1 MIRPLIVLLILGL
14 AASAFAQ
21 GEAPQPAPLK
31 FPFEPSNAIV
41 KYDCTQVQVQPDGK
55 STTLRHY
62 RVAVLT
68 DRAIK
73 EYAQDVTVYNL
84 GYDTVEVVA
93 ARVYPPGGQPI
104 DVDSSAI
111 KDVPMPAFGKFF
123 LHNVRE
129 KIITFPELQKGA
141 EIELIYREVTREA
154 PMDGQFDYTDYFQH
168 SDPIQTKYVEL
179 KVPEQMQIKW
189 KARQGAIPHAQST
202 QDGWTT
208 HVWSAVTIPQFV
220 PEPGMPPS
228 PEVTPELLLTT
239 VPDWQT
245 WSRWYNALSEST
257 MVADD
262 EIRGM
267 VKELTK
273 DKKSTEEKLRAIFYY
288 VSNNIRYVETALTG
302 RKAGYKPESASVTFR
317 NKYGVCRDKAALMVT
332 MLREAGINSDITLM
346 NPSWKI
352 DGDIPADQF
361 NHAVVAVHEGDSTFF
376 VDPTVEKTAEYMAAS
391 EQDRAVLVCNDKGE
405 NLAWTPLEPSEKNL
419 YQIQAESR
427 LDANG
432 EFHSDVTISTRGLP
446 DLALRNYLQSMPP
459 EERENLFKRLVQSI
473 SPSAALEKIEFTEFM
488 DFSAPVVIKMSF
500 TAKNYSIPA
509 GKYTVFQVPGQAGT
523 LDFLTAG
530 LLYGS
535 DLTNRRYDLRLSST
549 FAVRSEENVTYPNG
563 LKIRSLPDKVDMNY
577 GDFRLARDFETK
589 GNHIK
594 VRRVL
599 DFSTLDISLDRYH
612 QLQELLQK
620 SEAMGRGQVVLTKS

>member
-1 MIRPLIVLLILGL
+1 MALLAIGL
-14 AASAFAQ
+14 AACAFAQ
-21 GEAPQPAPLK
+21 GEPPQPAPLK

-41 KYDCTQVQVQPDGK
+41 KYDSTQVQVQADGK
-55 STTLRHY
+55 STSLHHY
-62 RVAVLT
+62 RIAVLT

-84 GYDTVEVVA
+84 GYDTVEVIA
-93 ARVYPPGGQPI
+93 ARVYPPGGQPVE
-104 DVDSSAI
+104 VDSSAI

-129 KIITFPELQKGA
+129 KIITFPELQKGS
-141 EIELIYREVTREA
+141 EIELVYRETTREA
-154 PMDGQFDYTDYFQH
+154 PMDGHFDYTDMFQ
-168 SDPIQTKYVEL
+168 SDDPIQTKYVEIT
-179 KVPEQMQIKW
+179 VPEQMPIKW
-189 KARQGAIPHAQST
+189 KARSGSIPYSKST
-202 QDGWTT
+202 KNGLTT
-208 HVWSAVTIPQFV
+208 HVWSSVTIPQFV
-220 PEPGMPPS
+220 PEPGMPPT
-228 PEVTPELLLTT
+228 PEVTPELLVST
-239 VPDWQT
+239 VPDWQA
-245 WSRWYNALSEST
+245 WSRWYESLSEST

-273 DKKSTEEKLRAIFYY
+273 DKQTADDRLRAIFYY

-302 RKAGYKPESASVTFR
+302 RKAGYKPESAAVTFR

-332 MLREAGINSDITLM
+332 MLREAGIPSDITLM
-346 NPSWKI
+346 NPAWKI
-352 DGDIPADQF
+352 DQDVPADQF

-376 VDPTVEKTAEYMAAS
+376 VDPTVEKTADYMAAT
-391 EQDRAVLVCNDKGE
+391 EQDRAVLVCDKKGE
-405 NLAWTPLEPSEKNL
+405 DLAWTPLEPSEKNL
-419 YQIQAESR
+419 YQIRADSR
-427 LDANG
+427 LGENG

-473 SPSAALEKIEFTEFM
+473 SSTATLEKVEFTEFM
-488 DFSAPVVIKMSF
+488 DFSKPVEIKMSF
-500 TAKNYSIPA
+500 TARNYSIPA
-509 GKYTVFQVPGQAGT
+509 GKYTLFQVPGQSGT

-535 DLTNRRYDLRLSST
+535 ELTNRRYDLRLEST
-549 FAVRSEENVTYPNG
+549 FAVRSEENVTFPNG
-563 LKIRSLPDKVDMNY
+563 LKIRSLPEKVDMNY

-589 GNHIK
+589 GNRIK

-599 DFSTLDISLDRYH
+599 DFSTLDIPLDRYH

-620 SEAMGRGQVVLTKS
+620 SETMSRGQVVLTKG